1 MAQDLREV
9 LKDAHAYF
17 YILKG
22 VGVERLRMWDILP
35 DSVILDVPTNAPLR
49 KTILGY
55 IPTLKGNAIF
65 EVEGT
70 ISNEPVPDQM
80 DKTIRVIVNPENAR
94 RVNRRLFPRYSFTPP
109 LVASIISSG
118 GSKKGILGTI
128 TNLSAGGLRVEAPE
142 QLLPDAFYTFEFDV
156 NLDDETHSFS
166 LPGSIVY
173 EIPIDT
179 GYAYGVRFSGQDES
193 VRSCGEIPV
202 KALDRTVDL
211 LNLINKLMVM
221 GEDD

>member
-1 MAQDLREV
+1 MAQDLRDV
-9 LKDAHAYF
+9 LKDAHAHF

-22 VGVERLRMWDILP
+22 SEVERLRMWDILP

-49 KTILGY
+49 RTILGY
-55 IPTLKGNAIF
+55 IPTLKGSAIY

-80 DKTIRVIVNPENAR
+80 DNTIRVIVNPENAR

-109 LVASIISSG
+109 LVASIIPV
-118 GSKKGILGTI
+118 GSKKGIIGTI
-128 TNLSAGGLRVEAPE
+128 INLSAGGLRVEVPE
-142 QLLPDAFYTFEFDV
+142 QLLPESFYTFEFDV
-156 NLDDETHSFS
+156 NLDDETHAFS

-173 EIPIDT
+173 EIPVDT
-179 GYAYGVRFSGQDES
+179 GYAYGVRFAGRDES
-193 VRSCGEIPV
+193 AKSGGEIPV

>member
-1 MAQDLREV
+1 MAHDLRDV
-9 LKDAHAYF
+9 LKDAHAHF

-22 VGVERLRMWDILP
+22 AEIERLRMWDILP

-49 KTILGY
+49 RTILGY
-55 IPTLKGNAIF
+55 IPTLKGNAIY

-80 DKTIRVIVNPENAR
+80 DNTIRVIVHPENAR

-109 LVASIISSG
+109 LVASVIIPG
-118 GSKKGILGTI
+118 GSKKGIIGTI
-128 TNLSAGGLRVEAPE
+128 INLSAGGLRVEVPE
-142 QLLPDAFYTFEFDV
+142 QLLPESFYTFEFDV
-156 NLDDETHSFS
+156 NLDDETHAFS

-173 EIPIDT
+173 EIPVDT
-179 GYAYGVRFSGQDES
+179 GYAYGVRFADRDES
-193 VRSCGEIPV
+193 AKSGGEIPV